1 MSDTLRVN
9 SEMTNDPTVV
19 VCKMRFGNKWVRA
32 KLRRPDGWAGADG
45 SAALVDPVKLGKALD
60 EAKARGEMERKAGP
74 GKPWVKVKPEAA
86 R

>member
-9 SEMTNDPTVV
+9 IEMTDDPTVV

-60 EAKARGEMERKAGP
+60 EAKARGEMERKSGP

>member
-1 MSDTLRVN
+1 MADTLRVN
-9 SEMTNDPTVV
+9 IEMTNDPTVV

-60 EAKARGEMERKAGP
+60 EETARGECERKSGP

-86 R
+86 K